1 MAKHKIKLSRQPP
14 KRTLTKRN
22 AVRHLIHSAVRL
34 ICAEED
40 PFAVHLLVQSADKLL
55 IDLAKK
61 TKRKLPFKWGEFVK
75 PEYEAA
81 IIATIRETSNFF
93 KHADKDHD
101 KALPVVD
108 IAQMNI
114 LQLGICVV
122 NFGALFGEWTDHMR
136 LGLFIARVFHPDG
149 FVRPNERERFD
160 AMFTRVRNMTFA
172 EFLSGWWSEPLLK
185 LTLPNLNR
193 EKAEDLQDNQPLF
206 GTRLADIAKL

>member
-1 MAKHKIKLSRQPP
+1 M
-14 KRTLTKRN
+14 TKRQ

-34 ICAEED
+34 ICAGED

-61 TKRKLPFKWGEFVK
+61 TKRTLPFKWGEFVK
-75 PEYEAA
+75 PKYEAA

-93 KHADKDHD
+93 KHADKDRD
-101 KALPVVD
+101 KALHVVD

-122 NFGALFGEWTDHMR
+122 NFAALFGEWTDHMR
-136 LGLFIARVFHPDG
+136 LALFIARVFHPDG

-160 AMFTRVRNMTFA
+160 AMFARVRNMTFV

-193 EKAEDLQDNQPLF
+193 EKAEDLQDNQPLY
-206 GTRLADIAKL
+206 GTRLADIAQL